1 MVACSCCLLVNEQP
15 HGDGVLTRFS
25 FSFYPIL
32 PLHFPLLF
40 SPSQRFRI
48 VINYHKISSPI
59 ERFLFE
65 GKRKKEKKKESS
77 FQSRYADSFFFLF
90 FSSRVKYKFL
100 KSDEWRN
107 GDKIMGEEEEEEKY
121 LEADRDDS
129 RSTVVRPQT
138 SALRKRGAA
147 RFSRIPR
154 FLIFI
159 PFSRGIRYQSR

>member
-1 MVACSCCLLVNEQP
+1 
-15 HGDGVLTRFS
+15 
-25 FSFYPIL
+25 
-32 PLHFPLLF
+32 
-40 SPSQRFRI
+40 
-48 VINYHKISSPI
+48 
-59 ERFLFE
+59 
-65 GKRKKEKKKESS
+65 
-77 FQSRYADSFFFLF
+77 
-90 FSSRVKYKFL
+90 
-100 KSDEWRN
+100 
-107 GDKIMGEEEEEEKY
+107 MGEEEEEEKY

>member
-59 ERFLFE
+59 ERFLSE
-65 GKRKKEKKKESS
+65 GKKKKKKKRKVL
-77 FQSRYADSFFFLF
+77 FNRDTRVVFFFLF
-90 FSSRVKYKFL
+90 FFL
-100 KSDEWRN
+100 E
-107 GDKIMGEEEEEEKY
+107 GKI
-121 LEADRDDS
+121 
-129 RSTVVRPQT
+129 
-138 SALRKRGAA
+138 
-147 RFSRIPR
+147 
-154 FLIFI
+154 
-159 PFSRGIRYQSR
+159 